1 MRKGAGVQRS
11 GLFLSK
17 ATVSAPVCVVLAAA
31 SALVVSYVVLATS
44 QATVPQYQRRDAAK
58 EACKAAGDEIS
69 RLRLQ
74 SPLTFIDDCLQPK
87 VTPVSS
93 KPGHLIVTRVA
104 EIKIGRATA
113 RRTYSALMDG
123 AAVDGWRMIRVESA
137 PNALSVVFP
146 PAERAGSEELAE
158 RSRPGSDQSH

>member
-1 MRKGAGVQRS
+1 MLAMQRSCRARATPSRRRALYRMLERVRMQRSSGRHHLVTPVGPVANLSCPVRKGAGVQRS

-17 ATVSAPVCVVLAAA
+17 ARVSAPVFAVVAAA

-93 KPGHLIVTRVA
+93 KPGYLIVT
-104 EIKIGRATA
+104 
-113 RRTYSALMDG
+113 
-123 AAVDGWRMIRVESA
+123 
-137 PNALSVVFP
+137 
-146 PAERAGSEELAE
+146 
-158 RSRPGSDQSH
+158 